1 MSNKLSEIQTKLKNA
16 SPEQLNAILE
26 ILNTKP
32 APAAPKKRSEN
43 AWVIYLK
50 EYKSKHPD
58 EPHKIAMANAL
69 TLYKKPVVAVVE
81 KKVKTPKVIECH
93 ICAFQPANKSNLNRH
108 MKTAHTREKTMLTIA
123 KVKGLEK
130 RYTKRME
137 SKNPDVKA
145 EAIEKIKEAEMLKT
159 RVVKALALL
168 TPEQK
173 IPADKQ
179 TKKKEISK
187 KPKSATLPKTLL
199 QDINKIYKDEN
210 DSDLS
215 LTQANVK
222 SVSKLDDTYTIDTT
236 LLYDLNAAEQI
247 DQIIVTKQEMGYDVY
262 FLQEIKMKNG
272 DKKMS
277 EIDSI
282 FIYD

>member
-1 MSNKLSEIQTKLKNA
+1 MSIKLSEIQTKLQTA
-16 SPEQLNAILE
+16 TPEQLNAILE

-32 APAAPKKRSEN
+32 APVVPKKRATN
-43 AWVIYLK
+43 AWVEYLSA
-50 EYKSKHPD
+50 YKIKHPD

-145 EAIEKIKEAEMLKT
+145 EAIEKIKEAEMLKA

-168 TPEQK
+168 TPGQK
-173 IPADKQ
+173 ISADIQ

-199 QDINKIYKDEN
+199 DDINKIYQADN
-210 DSDLS
+210 NIDLNI
-215 LTQANVK
+215 TQHNVK
-222 SVSKLDDTYTIDTT
+222 SVSKLDDTYTINTT
-236 LLYDLNAAEQI
+236 NLMNLEECERI
-247 DQIIVTKQEMGYDVY
+247 DQIIVTKQELGYDVC

-282 FIYD
+282 FIYE